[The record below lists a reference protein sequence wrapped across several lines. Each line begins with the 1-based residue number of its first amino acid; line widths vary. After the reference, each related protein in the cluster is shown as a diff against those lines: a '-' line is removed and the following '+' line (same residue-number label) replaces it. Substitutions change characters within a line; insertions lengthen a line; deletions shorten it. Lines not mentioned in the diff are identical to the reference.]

1 MSTVLSPYR
10 LGKARELYNV
20 FNVFNALS
28 WNFLVGSIITLF
40 AMRLGASSTYI
51 GLLSALLYVSYFF
64 LPLGKLLARRF
75 SIVGIFS
82 FTWIF
87 RAVVMLL
94 AVAAPFAET
103 AGNRDLAL
111 GLIILG
117 VLLFHATRGIGMIGN
132 NPVLSELAAGPDRG
146 SYMTQI
152 QIINSAIGMF
162 AGFAIAMILGREPPI
177 YFYSIILCA
186 GIGCGVFSG
195 VLIRKVPEPPGENDG
210 ERVKLSGV
218 FREALSQPGLRQF
231 VLIFF
236 LVALVSGVSRTFIVV
251 YAREVFL
258 QTDGMVSLYTVF
270 GGLGNLMIGMLI
282 KFLVD
287 RIGAKPIFIIC
298 VIIGLFSMIPIV
310 FFPAGAVNN
319 MNTAIL
325 FLAFLFFVLNF
336 GFLGAEGIAQ
346 TYFMGLVPPNMMLN
360 MGILYYFIF
369 GLAGAGGSFLAGLF
383 LDILAGFGLGAF
395 WNFKILFIVMII
407 LAFIALIF
415 QRKLTPLGALPFMGA
430 LEVMFSVRDLRA
442 ISILDR
448 LNKSRDSREE
458 EQLLGALQAAP
469 SKLAI
474 KGLLER
480 ARSPRLAVRLE
491 SLRAME
497 ALENLNENAEK
508 ALMDDLVNNPYTTAY
523 ISARILGNHGCFSA
537 IPLLRELTASHD
549 YMLAGESMI
558 ALARLGDEAFRPHI
572 EKIILK
578 TKNPRLRIMGVEAF
592 GIYGSPNSLSAL
604 MDIFRISDPP
614 PYLRDEVTLAMAAI
628 LDVQSKFYPILVR
641 FLADQSLAPALAMD
655 EAEAAWEFYTASF
668 GRGKGRGKTPGFAFF
683 ARQAKALHG
692 AVAALVRENRGAQ
705 LSRWILE
712 IPGGI
717 THEVVRIVLSEAVL
731 DDELIAITRL
741 KLLIVHWAAHELRIW
756 TKKMKQSRSAIL
768 GE

>member
-1 MSTVLSPYR
+1 MSVTALSPYR
-10 LGKARELYNV
+10 LSKARELYNV

-40 AMRLGASSTYI
+40 ALRLGASSSYI
-51 GLLSALLYVSYFF
+51 GLLSALLYVSFFF

-82 FTWIF
+82 FTWTA
-87 RAVVMLL
+87 RAIVMAL
-94 AVAAPFAET
+94 AVAAPFAEI

-111 GLIILG
+111 GLIVLG
-117 VLLFHATRGIGMIGN
+117 VLFFHVFRGIGMIGN
-132 NPVLSELAAGPDRG
+132 NPVLSELSAGPDRG
-146 SYMTQI
+146 AYMTQI

-162 AGFAIAMILGREPPI
+162 AGFAIAMVLGREPPV
-177 YFYSIILCA
+177 YLYSIILVV
-186 GIGCGVFSG
+186 GMGCGVFSG
-195 VLIRKVPEPPGENDG
+195 ILIRKVPEPPGEESG
-210 ERVKLSGV
+210 EKVKLSSV
-218 FREALSQPGLRQF
+218 FREALSQPALRQF
-231 VLIFF
+231 VKIFF
-236 LVALVSGVSRTFIVV
+236 IVALVSGVSRAFIVV
-251 YAREVFL
+251 YAREVFM

-270 GGLGNLMIGMLI
+270 GGLGNLMIGLLI

-310 FFPAGAVNN
+310 FFPVGAVEN
-319 MNTAIL
+319 MTTAIL

-346 TYFMGLVPPNMMLN
+346 TYFMGLVPTDMMLN
-360 MGILYYFIF
+360 MGILYFFIF
-369 GLAGAGGSFLAGLF
+369 GLAGAGGSLLAGFF
-383 LDILAGFGLGAF
+383 LDILGGFGLSVF
-395 WNFKILFIVMII
+395 WSFKILFIILTI
-407 LAFIALIF
+407 LALVALIF

-448 LNKSRDSREE
+448 LNKTRDSHEE
-458 EQLLGALQAAP
+458 EQLLGALYATP

-497 ALENLNENAEK
+497 ALQTLNESAER
-508 ALMDDLVNNPYTTAY
+508 ALMDDLINNPYTTAY

-558 ALARLGDEAFRPHI
+558 ALARLGDETFRSHI

-592 GIYGSPNSLSAL
+592 GIYGSPGSISVL
-604 MDIFRISDPP
+604 MDILQISDPP

-628 LDVQSKFYPILVR
+628 LDVQNKFYPILVR
-641 FLADQSLAPALAMD
+641 FREDQSLAPALAMD
-655 EAEAAWEFYTASF
+655 EAEAAYEFYTAAF
-668 GRGKGRGKTPGFAFF
+668 GRGKGRKKDPHFAFF
-683 ARQAKALHG
+683 ARQAKALQG

-705 LSRWILE
+705 LARWILE
-712 IPGGI
+712 IPDGLAHDI
-717 THEVVRIVLSEAVL
+717 VQIVLAEAVL
-731 DDELIAITRL
+731 DDELIAFTRL
-741 KLLIVHWAAHELRIW
+741 KLLISHWTAHELRIW
-756 TKKMKQSRSAIL
+756 TKKMKQSS
-768 GE
+768 

>member
-1 MSTVLSPYR
+1 MSAALSPYR

-28 WNFLVGSIITLF
+28 WNFLVGSIVILF
-40 AMRLGASSTYI
+40 AMRLGASATYI
-51 GLLSALLYVSYFF
+51 GLLSALIYVSYLF
-64 LPLGKLLARRF
+64 LPLGKILAKRF

-82 FTWIF
+82 FTWAF
-87 RAVVMLL
+87 RAIVMVL
-94 AVAAPFAET
+94 AVAAPFAEM
-103 AGNRDLAL
+103 AGNRDMAL
-111 GLIILG
+111 GLIALG
-117 VLLFHATRGIGMIGN
+117 VLLFHVIRGIGMIGN
-132 NPVLSELAAGPDRG
+132 NPVLSELSAGPDRG
-146 SYMTQI
+146 AYMTQI

-177 YFYSIILCA
+177 YLYSIILIV

-195 VLIRKVPEPPGENDG
+195 VLIRKVPEPPGEESG
-210 ERVKLSGV
+210 EKVKLTAI

-231 VLIFF
+231 VIIFF
-236 LVALVSGVSRTFIVV
+236 IVAMVSGVSRAFIVV
-251 YAREVFL
+251 YSREVFL

-270 GGLGNLMIGMLI
+270 GGLGNLIIGILI

-310 FFPAGAVNN
+310 FFPAGAVEN
-319 MNTAIL
+319 MTTAIL

-346 TYFMGLVPPNMMLN
+346 TYFMGLVPTDMMLN
-360 MGILYYFIF
+360 MGVLYFFIF
-369 GLAGAGGSFLAGLF
+369 GIAGAGGSFLAGLF
-383 LDILAGFGLGAF
+383 LDILGGFGISAF
-395 WNFKILFIVMII
+395 LSFKILFVI
-407 LAFIALIF
+407 LIFLTVIALIL

-448 LNKSRDSREE
+448 LNKTRDSHEE
-458 EQLLGALQAAP
+458 EQLLGALHNAP

-474 KGLLER
+474 SGLLER

-497 ALENLNENAEK
+497 ALETLNENAER

-523 ISARILGNHGCFSA
+523 ISARILGNHGCFAA
-537 IPLLRELTASHD
+537 IPLLRELAVSHD
-549 YMLAGESMI
+549 YMLAGESII
-558 ALARLGDEAFRPHI
+558 ALARLGDEAFRPQI

-592 GIYGSPNSLSAL
+592 GIYGSPNSISAL
-604 MDIFRISDPP
+604 MDILKISDPP

-628 LDVQSKFYPILVR
+628 LDVQNQFYPILVR
-641 FLADQSLAPALAMD
+641 FRENQSLAPALAMD
-655 EAEAAWEFYTASF
+655 EAEAAGELYSAVF
-668 GRGKGRGKTPGFAFF
+668 GRGRGRRKDPGFAFF
-683 ARQAKALHG
+683 TKQAKALPG
-692 AVAALVRENRGAQ
+692 AVSALVHENQGAP
-705 LSRWILE
+705 LSQWILE
-712 IPGGI
+712 IPDGLAHDI
-717 THEVVRIVLSEAVL
+717 VQIVLSEALL
-731 DDELIAITRL
+731 DDELAAFTRL
-741 KLLIVHWAAHELRIW
+741 KLLIVHWAAHELRLWI
-756 TKKMKQSRSAIL
+756 KKMKQ
-768 GE
+768 G